1 MKMAK
6 KNAPA
11 KAKNSYKEFSFESDN
26 YNYAFTGR
34 IYPDLAKTYGKVTS
48 TPVSLT
54 IDDLMSI
61 KGCSLKQTDKNVW
74 FSFPEYKNKEGDY
87 VSYVYVDKE
96 TTAFDELAEYLDSLL

>member
-1 MKMAK
+1 MAK
-6 KNAPA
+6 KNAPE
-11 KAKNSYKEFSFESDN
+11 KVKNSYKEFNVECGDYTFS
-26 YNYAFTGR
+26 GR

-61 KGCSLKQTDKNVW
+61 KGCSLKQTDKNAWV
-74 FSFPEYKNKEGDY
+74 SFPEYKNKNGDY

-96 TTAFDELAEYLDSLL
+96 QTAFDELAGHLESLL

>member
-1 MKMAK
+1 MAK
-6 KNAPA
+6 KNAPS
-11 KAKNSYKEFSFESDN
+11 KASNGFKEFNYESEN
-26 YNYAFTGR
+26 YTFSGR

-61 KGCSLKQTDKNVW
+61 KGCSLKQTDKNAW
-74 FSFPEYKNKEGDY
+74 IAFPEYKNRDGDY

-96 TTAFDELAEYLDSLL
+96 QGAFDELAGHLESLL

>member
-1 MKMAK
+1 MAK
-6 KNAPA
+6 KNAPE
-11 KAKNSYKEFSFESDN
+11 KVKKSYKEFSFESEN
-26 YNYAFTGR
+26 YTFSGR

-61 KGCSLKQTDKNVW
+61 KGCSLKQTDKNAW
-74 FSFPEYKNKEGDY
+74 LSFPEYKNKEGDY

-96 TTAFDELAEYLDSLL
+96 QTAFDELAGHLESLL